1 VKHIF
6 IHFILTKFGQTF
18 IKFMETM
25 IQNHLERSGNFE
37 NVNSYWIFQLEHLI
51 LYLSE
56 SESGFA
62 EYSNEYCAAVLSKE
76 LARSMLQLRVLK
88 LFNRFK
94 FKKKSTN
101 TTYIGQ
107 NFQKK
112 FKKLFNSIK
121 SWNSIFPCNFEK
133 LFF

>member
-1 VKHIF
+1 
-6 IHFILTKFGQTF
+6 
-18 IKFMETM
+18 METM

-88 LFNRFK
+88 LFNRFIIK
-94 FKKKSTN
+94 KNLLILLISAKNFK
-101 TTYIGQ
+101 I
-107 NFQKK
+107 
-112 FKKLFNSIK
+112 KL
-121 SWNSIFPCNFEK
+121 
-133 LFF
+133 